1 MRLRIPDDLR
11 STMTAAI
18 DAGLPIFV
26 SEYGICDASGNGNID
41 EAQANAWVQVL
52 DQYNVSYVAWNISNK
67 NETSAII
74 KSTVEKT
81 NGLSWEDLSDSG
93 QWLYQV
99 LTNEKGSD
107 LEEEPV
113 SAQSR
118 AVWIRSQKAVTWRS
132 RGLRLSIGSPMVS
145 SFISMI

>member
-11 STMTAAI
+11 SIMTAAI

-81 NGLSWEDLSDSG
+81 NALSWEDLSDSG

-107 LEEEPV
+107 LEAEPV
-113 SAQSR
+113 SAQSGSLDT
-118 AVWIRSQKAVTWRS
+118 VTKAVTWRS
-132 RGLRLSIGSPMVS
+132 RGLGLSIGSPMVS